1 VSTFTIVGVG
11 EILWDVFPT
20 HKQLGGAP
28 ANFAYISWLL
38 GDRTIVA
45 TRIGN
50 DELGNEVIG
59 RLQALGLGTSYVQRD
74 ARHPTG
80 TVKVE
85 VARDGQPHFEIVHP
99 VAWDFLEW
107 TPELESLAKRADAVC
122 FGSLAQRGP
131 QSRET
136 IHRFLNSTREDTV
149 RIFDVNLRQAFFSVE
164 VLTSSAQKAN
174 ILKVNHEELPI
185 VVDTLAGPKLD
196 DVGSAQWLCRRFD
209 LDLVC
214 VTRGASGSIL
224 VKPSGHHK
232 HPGYSVTVVDTVGSG
247 DAFTAT
253 LIHHYLRGSSL
264 EVMNDAANRMGA
276 WVASKA
282 GATPAA
288 EPAELER
295 ARAHRSQSTSPAPR
309 T

>member
-1 VSTFTIVGVG
+1 MTTFTIVGVG

-28 ANFAYISWLL
+28 ANFAYISLLL
-38 GDRTIVA
+38 GDQAIVA

-50 DELGNEVIG
+50 DELGDEVIG
-59 RLQALGLGTSYVQRD
+59 RLQALGLGTSYVQHD
-74 ARHPTG
+74 PRHPTG

-85 VARDGQPHFEIVHP
+85 VARDGQPRFEIVHP

-107 TPELESLAKRADAVC
+107 TPELESLAKRADAIC

-136 IHRFLNSTREDTV
+136 IHRFLNSTRKDTV
-149 RIFDVNLRQAFFSVE
+149 RIFDVNLRQAFFSAE
-164 VLTSSAQKAN
+164 VLAFSAQKAD

-185 VVDTLAGPKLD
+185 VVDALSGPPLD
-196 DVGSAQWLCRRFD
+196 DVRSAQWLCRRFD
-209 LDLVC
+209 LDLAC
-214 VTRGASGSIL
+214 ITRGASGSIL
-224 VKPSGHHK
+224 VKPSGHHE
-232 HPGYSVTVVDTVGSG
+232 HPGYKVIVTDTVGSG

-288 EPAELER
+288 DPAELEK
-295 ARAHRSQSTSPAPR
+295 ARAQPTHSTSPAPR
-309 T
+309 P

>member
-1 VSTFTIVGVG
+1 MSTFTIVGLG

-28 ANFAYISWLL
+28 ANFAYISGLL
-38 GDRTIVA
+38 GERSIVA

-50 DELGNEVIG
+50 DELGNEVIR

-74 ARHPTG
+74 PRHPTG

-85 VARDGQPHFEIVHP
+85 VARDGQPRFDIVHP

-107 TPELESLAKRADAVC
+107 TPELESLAKRADAIC
-122 FGSLAQRGP
+122 FGSLVQRGP

-136 IHRFLNSTREDTV
+136 IHRFLNSTREDAV
-149 RIFDVNLRQAFFSVE
+149 RIFDVNLRQAFFSAE
-164 VLTSSAQKAN
+164 ILASSAQKAN
-174 ILKVNHEELPI
+174 ILKVNHEEFPI
-185 VVDTLAGPKLD
+185 VVNALSRRPLD
-196 DVGSAQWLCRRFD
+196 DHLRSAQWLCRRFD

-214 VTRGASGSIL
+214 ITRGANGSIL
-224 VKPSGHHK
+224 VKSLEHHE
-232 HPGYSVTVVDTVGSG
+232 HPGYKVMVTDAVGSG
-247 DAFTAT
+247 EAFTAT

-264 EVMNDAANRMGA
+264 EVMNDAANRVGA

-288 EPAELER
+288 EPDELEV
-295 ARAHRSQSTSPAPR
+295 ARAKSP
-309 T
+309 